1 MTSPINV
8 QLINRASAAVQRRA
22 FAEAEALCSQVLSQ
36 FGEEANA
43 LMLLGVMRM
52 EADDHAG
59 AIGFFE
65 RARAAMPAH
74 IHVLVNLGAAYRA
87 SGRSHEA
94 RIVLE
99 QALQIDRRFAIAH
112 NNLGN
117 VLLDL
122 GDKAGAKREY
132 ERAIVAQTT
141 YAEPIAGLARLAEEE
156 HRLDDAS
163 RLAERALSL
172 APNHVLA
179 AMTRARV
186 AYRKGEVEKA
196 ASQLETLL
204 RAPGLRSTNRIVC
217 EGYLGDAL
225 DRLGQFDA
233 AFAAFSRANE
243 LQHALYAP
251 IFAQADAPL
260 SPASAGRLRAFVKRF
275 DPSTWQPGPPPERAP
290 VFLVGFPRS
299 GTTLLD
305 QILASHPEIA
315 TLEERDALIDAVTTL
330 IRPDGDFD
338 FWATLSEDEIVRLR
352 SLYWR
357 QVEVGLKGA
366 PMKRVFVDKL
376 PLNALLLPVI
386 HRLFP
391 TAKIVLALRDPRDVV
406 LSCYQQRFGMSLAM
420 FQLLKLDTAA
430 AYYDAVMALVRACRE
445 RLALDLHEVRYE
457 AVVSDF
463 EATVR
468 ALLAFLG
475 VGWDAAVRDYA
486 ETARQRTVG
495 TPSAAQVVMPLYA
508 SAQGKWRNYRRFLAP
523 VLPTLEPWVE
533 ALGYEPS

>member
-1 MTSPINV
+1 MTSPVNM
-8 QLINRASAAVQRRA
+8 QLVNRAAAAVQRRA
-22 FAEAEALCSQVLSQ
+22 FAEAEELCRQVLAQ
-36 FGEEANA
+36 FGEDANA
-43 LMLLGVMRM
+43 LMLLGVIRI
-52 EADDHAG
+52 EADDHRG
-59 AIGFFE
+59 AIAFFE

-74 IHVLVNLGAAYRA
+74 IHVLVNLGAAYRTT
-87 SGRSHEA
+87 GRLHEA

-99 QALQIDRRFAIAH
+99 RALEIDRRFAIAH

-132 ERAIVAQTT
+132 ERACVAQPT

-156 HRLDDAS
+156 HRLDDAR
-163 RLAERALSL
+163 RLSERALSL
-172 APNHVLA
+172 APGQLLA

-186 AYRKGEVEKA
+186 AYRMGEVEKA
-196 ASQLETLL
+196 ASQLEALL
-204 RAPGLRSTNRIVC
+204 RAPGLKSTNRVVC

-225 DRLGQFDA
+225 DKLARFDA

-251 IFAQADAPL
+251 IFAQADGPM
-260 SPASAGRLRAFVKRF
+260 SPASAGRLKAFVERI
-275 DPSTWQPGPPPERAP
+275 DPSTWRAAPPAAKVP

-305 QILASHPEIA
+305 QILASHPEIT
-315 TLEERDALIDAVTTL
+315 TLEERDALVDAASTL

-338 FWATLSEDEIVRLR
+338 FWATLGEEEIERLR

-357 QVEVGLKGA
+357 QVEAGLKGA

-386 HRLFP
+386 CRVFP

-406 LSCYQQRFGMSLAM
+406 LSCYQQQFGMSLAM

-430 AYYDAVMALVRACRE
+430 AYYDVVMALVRACRE
-445 RLALDLHEVRYE
+445 RLKPDLHEVRYE
-457 AVVSDF
+457 AVVFDF

-475 VGWDAAVRDYA
+475 VAWDEAVRDYA
-486 ETARQRTVG
+486 ETARQRAVR
-495 TPSAAQVVMPLYA
+495 TPSASQVVMPLYG

-523 VLPTLEPWVE
+523 VLPALEPWVQ
-533 ALGYEPS
+533 AFGYEPS